1 MSSPK
6 SASFIGDL
14 ATIPRFHRY
23 PGYQDRALAAA
34 SSPKSASFT
43 DTSDREDLATAYR
56 SQQRPSYQDRTPGGE
71 IIP

>member
-1 MSSPK
+1 M
-6 SASFIGDL
+6 
-14 ATIPRFHRY
+14 
-23 PGYQDRALAAA
+23 